1 MLKTI
6 LAVIAGLVTWV
17 VLVSLGGLVIRA
29 TWPEYV
35 AVAQS
40 MKFTL
45 PMLIARLVLSTV
57 MLLIAAGVTFAIAK
71 REVATLALGIILVV
85 SFIPQHIKLWH
96 DFPVW
101 YHAYFLLT
109 LIPLCILGGRIGS
122 RLASRTSSA
131 DPAAPTPVG
140 TR

>member
-1 MLKTI
+1 
-6 LAVIAGLVTWV
+6 

-40 MKFTL
+40 MQFTL
-45 PMLIARLVLSTV
+45 PMLIARLALSTV
-57 MLLIAAGVTFAIAK
+57 TLLIAAGVTFAIAK
-71 REVATLALGIILVV
+71 REAATLALGIILVV
-85 SFIPQHIKLWH
+85 AFIPQHIKLWH

-109 LIPLCILGGRIGS
+109 LIPLCILGGRIAARIAQRHEG
-122 RLASRTSSA
+122 AE
-131 DPAAPTPVG
+131 PAASTPAG
-140 TR
+140 AR

>member
-1 MLKTI
+1 MLRTI
-6 LAVIAGLVTWV
+6 LAVISGLVTWV

-40 MKFTL
+40 MHFTL
-45 PMLIARLVLSTV
+45 AMLIARLVLSTA

-71 REVATLALGIILVV
+71 RSVAPLALGIILVV
-85 SFIPQHIKLWH
+85 AFIPQHIKLWH

-109 LIPLCILGGRIGS
+109 LIPLCILGGMLALRITS
-122 RLASRTSSA
+122 RGKGEAVR
-131 DPAAPTPVG
+131 
-140 TR
+140 